1 MNKKCARTGRT
12 SMIKTL
18 LHYFKLHKGLF
29 AIDMF
34 CALSVAI
41 IDLAFPLVS
50 RYAMNELLPNKAY
63 GVFFALMM
71 SVGLFYVLRSVC
83 YYFMTYLGHIFG
95 VRVEADIRSDLF
107 EKLQQLDFE
116 FFDKNRTGK
125 LMSRLTGDLFEIT
138 ELAHHGPEDLVISLL
153 TIIGSLSFMFYM
165 EWRLALIVA
174 LLIPIFLLITMN
186 RRRNM
191 SNASHE
197 VKARMADINSNI
209 ESSISGMKTSKAFG
223 NEALEQGRFQKAND
237 VFVGAKSGY
246 YKAMGAFN
254 SSQEFFMGIMPC
266 TVITAGG
273 WLIMRGELNYIDLI
287 TFTLFINTFVTPIRK
302 MSNFAEVFTNGM
314 AGLKRFTEI
323 MVMQPQVEEKEDA
336 IELDVKEGAIKVDH
350 VSFAYSGN
358 QEVLDDISLDIKAGE
373 TVAIVGHSGG
383 GKTTLCQLIPRFY
396 DVTDGAVLIDGTDI
410 RDVTKA
416 SLRGSIG
423 IVQQDVFIFADTI
436 FENIRYGR
444 PDASFEE
451 VIEAAKRA
459 EIYDDIMRMPDQ
471 FETYVGERGTKLS
484 GGQKQRVSIARIF
497 LKDPKILI
505 LDEATSA
512 LDTITEEKIQQS
524 FEELSKGRT
533 TLVIAHRLATV
544 RAADKIV
551 VIEDGKVTEEGDHSS
566 LIAANGEYAR
576 LYNTQKLS
584 R

>member
-1 MNKKCARTGRT
+1 
-12 SMIKTL
+12 MIRTL
-18 LHYFKLHKGLF
+18 LHYFKFHKKLF

-34 CALSVAI
+34 CALSVAL
-41 IDLAFPLVS
+41 IDLGFPLVS
-50 RYAMNELLPNKAY
+50 RYAMYELLPNKAY

-71 SVGLFYVLRSVC
+71 SVMIFYVLRSAC

-95 VRVEADIRSDLF
+95 VRVEADIRTDLF

-116 FFDKNRTGK
+116 FYDKNRTGK

-138 ELAHHGPEDLVISLL
+138 ELAHHGPEDLVISIL
-153 TIIGSLSFMFYM
+153 TITGSLSFMFYM
-165 EWRLALIVA
+165 EWRLALVVA
-174 LLIPIFLLITMN
+174 LLIPIFLIITMN
-186 RRRNM
+186 RRKNM
-191 SNASHE
+191 SSASHE
-197 VKARMADINSNI
+197 VKAKLADINSNI
-209 ESSISGMKTSKAFG
+209 ESSISGMKTSKAFA
-223 NEALEQGRFQKAND
+223 NEELEQGRFQKANE

-246 YKAMGAFN
+246 YKAMGAFA

-266 TVITAGG
+266 IVMSVGG
-273 WLIMRGELNYIDLI
+273 WLIMRDEMNYIDLI

-302 MSNFAEVFTNGM
+302 MANFAEIFSSGM
-314 AGLKRFTEI
+314 AGLKRFSEI
-323 MVMQPQVEEKEDA
+323 MAMQPQVEEKEDA
-336 IELDVKEGAIKVDH
+336 YELEVTSGAIEVKD
-350 VSFAYSGN
+350 VSFAYREN
-358 QEVLDDISLDIKAGE
+358 QEVLDGISLNINAGE

-396 DVTDGAVLIDGTDI
+396 DVTEGAVLIDGTDI

-416 SLRGSIG
+416 SLRSSIG

-436 FENIRYGR
+436 FENIRYGK
-444 PDASFEE
+444 PDAGFDE

-459 EIYDDIMRMPDQ
+459 EIYDDIMRMPEQ
-471 FETYVGERGTKLS
+471 FETYVGERGTQLS

-551 VIEDGKVTEEGDHSS
+551 VIEDGRIIEEGNHSS
-566 LIAANGEYAR
+566 LIGVGGEYAR

-584 R
+584 K